1 MKTTEPSCASACAFI
16 YTRTEDNIK
25 VHLGSLHRSPGT
37 SCLLQSIF
45 LDVYRK
51 LFILVKFFVHARWTS
66 LSGGTAFLLNPA
78 DSPNCGFICNNIR
91 YRHSRVSTGCVYTLW
106 KVRKST
112 QLISGRQRGIYY
124 TSSII
129 TCSIMQDAYSAARTR
144 THHPFLFNTF
154 HWIRLLPAPR
164 TRNVRRFC
172 EFQTSKKE
180 IFWKF
185 SFHQGIPS

>member
-1 MKTTEPSCASACAFI
+1 M
-16 YTRTEDNIK
+16 RQ
-25 VHLGSLHRSPGT
+25 H
-37 SCLLQSIF
+37 
-45 LDVYRK
+45 
-51 LFILVKFFVHARWTS
+51 
-66 LSGGTAFLLNPA
+66 PA
-78 DSPNCGFICNNIR
+78 DPPPYSSMRLLFGFDICLNIHVKSSLR
-91 YRHSRVSTGCVYTLW
+91 WKHGTVLRVCFCVHTRAQICYRHSKESLVCVCTLW